1 MVTNII
7 LPALSRRDFP
17 EACKLSFN
25 QMGLLAITCFNSN
38 FKNFLKLFFDQIEKN
53 NPEFSEFEMMSLLV
67 IFDSILQN
75 NINTSEGN
83 FFTGTIEE
91 KIDFI
96 IKKYLYH
103 SEPSPRLVTFT
114 GLCKLL
120 IANRIGKPEFVL
132 ARLITVLYKS
142 FDFTERRD
150 EDFHIKIF
158 EIMQNFL
165 YTYCYTNKSHIKT
178 VIKAVL
184 IILTSHMM
192 AEGNYF
198 DRTLASTFVETR
210 VEFLNQLLMVVHD
223 FASET
228 SSMKKIVFKI
238 FKYLFFF
245 YNYASG
251 DIEKAIRKDEE
262 YKKNKKYEFPF
273 KVKDKVKQN
282 IKRFFEKTKFDKY
295 LVSEMTDE
303 TSFLKFFPFLLVL
316 DEDKV
321 LKIFS
326 EPLYNFFD
334 SVKSKNFIYDFS
346 GQVMDLSS
354 EEKQEEL
361 KQYVSNKEN
370 QYYQLIEEYHSFINS
385 LKSAR
390 FNIIVEES
398 SKIYEDAD
406 SIMTENKSRTS
417 GVSRKS
423 EGKKGKPV
431 GMIKDEIEEE
441 EKAEQEK
448 QGKRFYYE

>member
-7 LPALSRRDFP
+7 LPALSRKDFP
-17 EACKLSFN
+17 EACKLGFN
-25 QMGLLAITCFNSN
+25 EMGLLAITCFNSN
-38 FKNFLKLFFDQIEKN
+38 YKNFLKLFFDQIEKN
-53 NPEFSEFEMMSLLV
+53 NPEFLEFEMMSLLV

-75 NINTSEGN
+75 NINNTDGA

-91 KIDFI
+91 RIEFI
-96 IKKYLYH
+96 INKYLYH
-103 SEPSPRLVTFT
+103 NEPSPRLVAFT

-120 IANRIGKPEFVL
+120 IANRIGKPEYVL
-132 ARLITVLYKS
+132 SRLITVLYKS

-150 EDFHIKIF
+150 EDYHTKIF

-178 VIKAVL
+178 VIKAVM

-192 AEGNYF
+192 VDGNYF

-223 FASET
+223 FASGT

-251 DIEKAIRKDEE
+251 DIQKAVRNDED
-262 YKKNKKYEFPF
+262 YKKNKKFELPY
-273 KVKDKVKQN
+273 KIKDKVKQN

-303 TSFLKFFPFLLVL
+303 SSFLKLFPFLLAL
-316 DEDKV
+316 DDHKV
-321 LKIFS
+321 LKNFS
-326 EPLYNFFD
+326 EPLYNCFE
-334 SVKSKNFIYDFS
+334 SLKSKNFIYEFS
-346 GQVMDLSS
+346 GQAMDLSN
-354 EEKQEEL
+354 EEKQQEL
-361 KQYVSNKEN
+361 KQYVNNKEN
-370 QYYQLIEEYHSFINS
+370 QYYQLIEEYHLFINA
-385 LKSAR
+385 LKSTR
-390 FNIIVEES
+390 LNIILEEN
-398 SKIYEDAD
+398 SKIYEEGD
-406 SIMTENKSRTS
+406 SIVSGNKSRTS

-423 EGKKGKPV
+423 EGRNVKSI

-441 EKAEQEK
+441 ERPEEEK
-448 QGKRFYYE
+448 QGKNLLI